1 METYQFI
8 PSDFGSESIASL
20 SSLELHQ
27 THVVQKVRPSVHFK
41 GLQSLAARS
50 KIEKKL
56 LKCTVDQ
63 PIKNAY
69 KSKNAENSISA
80 SSQSPK
86 ELEVFTEG
94 ISYDLCPTTERSR
107 CSAKQMLPK
116 PVFHYPFKND
126 GDTCCPLMAG
136 KRHFMSIP
144 VDTFS
149 ISKNLVSCSKAVD
162 DANLR
167 PDYSNSIREFS
178 PASFIDTV
186 NLTVKCW
193 SSDTDK
199 SVIPASLIN
208 SKDDASLDQPLI
220 RIDTI
225 INAEELLMSNNDF
238 VEYLNDRENRRSER
252 RPNRGPSSF
261 GQPFKANVYANI

>member
-1 METYQFI
+1 MEMYQFI

-27 THVVQKVRPSVHFK
+27 THIAQKVRPSVLFK
-41 GLQSLAARS
+41 GLQSLAARP
-50 KIEKKL
+50 KIEKKI
-56 LKCTVDQ
+56 LKCTVEQ
-63 PIKNAY
+63 PIKNAF
-69 KSKNAENSISA
+69 KSKKAEYSISK
-80 SSQSPK
+80 SSQIPK
-86 ELEVFTEG
+86 ELVLFTEG

-107 CSAKQMLPK
+107 CSAKEMLPK

-136 KRHFMSIP
+136 KPHFMSIP
-144 VDTFS
+144 EDAFS
-149 ISKNLVSCSKAVD
+149 ISENLVSCSKAVD

-167 PDYSNSIREFS
+167 PDYSSSIREFS
-178 PASFIDTV
+178 ASSSIDTV
-186 NLTVKCW
+186 NLSVKCW
-193 SSDTDK
+193 SSDTGK

-208 SKDDASLDQPLI
+208 SKDDASPDHPLI

-225 INAEELLMSNNDF
+225 INAEELLMSNKDF

-252 RPNRGPSSF
+252 RPNRGPTSF
-261 GQPFKANVYANI
+261 GLPFKANN